1 MTPWILAATGAPEP
15 SVRTLPIHCIC
26 VSLKVCASVVSD
38 SKAE

>member
-15 SVRTLPIHCIC
+15 SVRPLPIHCIGA
-26 VSLKVCASVVSD
+26 SLKASSVVSD